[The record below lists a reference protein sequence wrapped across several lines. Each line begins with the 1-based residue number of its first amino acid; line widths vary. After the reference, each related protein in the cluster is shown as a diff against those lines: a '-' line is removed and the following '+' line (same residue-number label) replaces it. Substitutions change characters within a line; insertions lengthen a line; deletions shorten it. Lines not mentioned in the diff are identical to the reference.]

1 MKQVAVLC
9 LATTLALNP
18 ISASAALLQRGSQNK
33 EVQKV
38 QVILKQMGYFN
49 YPKSTGYYGSI
60 TENAVKHFQKKYG
73 LIADGIVGNK
83 TKQILFKNNQKEETT
98 TKFVQQSK
106 NGALDWFKEVQYIW
120 QKQTNATV
128 TDIDT
133 GRMFHVKRTF
143 GYNHAD
149 VEPLTKEDS
158 AIIKDIWNGWSWERR
173 AVVVQVGDSILAGS
187 MTAMPHAG
195 VDSAPVESVV
205 NNRSCDYGTG
215 ENLDAVK
222 NNGASGVMDIHFLN
236 SRTHGSNQLQKS
248 QQDMVLKA
256 SKYIEENK

>member
-1 MKQVAVLC
+1 MKKVAVLC
-9 LATTLALNP
+9 LATTLAFNP
-18 ISASAALLQRGSQNK
+18 ISASAALLHRGSQNN

-38 QVILKQMGYFN
+38 QVVLKQMGFFHYA
-49 YPKSTGYYGSI
+49 KSTGYYGNI

-73 LIADGIVGNK
+73 LIVDGIVGNK
-83 TKQILFKNNQKEETT
+83 TKKILFRNNQKAKISTNLV
-98 TKFVQQSK
+98 KHSN

-120 QKQTNATV
+120 DLQKNATV

-133 GRMFHVKRTF
+133 GKTFHVKRTY

-173 AVVVQVGDSILAGS
+173 AVAVEVGGSILAGS

-195 VDSAPVESVV
+195 VDSAPAERVV
-205 NNRSCDYGTG
+205 NNRSCGYGRG
-215 ENLDAVK
+215 DNLDTVK

-248 QQDMVLKA
+248 QQDMVKKA
-256 SKYIEENK
+256 CKYIDEN